1 MTSTP
6 LQLRQQPTNQAIQ
19 SLHDGSADLA
29 LVRMPFEC
37 AGLSVIP
44 LYEELAVVVAAKDH
58 PIAAFE
64 SITMS
69 ELSGETLLANLDIEN
84 IGQETIE
91 LVAANLGIAIMPQS
105 IARLYGR
112 RDVVVRPLTDQ
123 PTTRI
128 ALSWRETDANP
139 LIDQFVGIV
148 RGRTANSSRDAAVEP
163 RQKSSPNNARGR
175 KRRR

>member
-6 LQLRQQPTNQAIQ
+6 LELRQQSTNHAIQ
-19 SLHDGSADLA
+19 SLHDGSADVA
-29 LVRMPFEC
+29 LVRKPFAG
-37 AGLSVIP
+37 AGLSMIP
-44 LYEELAVVVAAKDH
+44 LYEELAVVVAARDH
-58 PIAAFE
+58 PIAGFE

-84 IGQETIE
+84 FGHETIE

-112 RDVVVRPLTDQ
+112 RDVVVRPIADQ

-128 ALSWRETDANP
+128 CLAWRETDADP

-148 RGRTANSSRDAAVEP
+148 RGRTANSSRGSAVEP
-163 RQKSSPNNARGR
+163 APQSRPNNARGR
-175 KRRR
+175 QRGR